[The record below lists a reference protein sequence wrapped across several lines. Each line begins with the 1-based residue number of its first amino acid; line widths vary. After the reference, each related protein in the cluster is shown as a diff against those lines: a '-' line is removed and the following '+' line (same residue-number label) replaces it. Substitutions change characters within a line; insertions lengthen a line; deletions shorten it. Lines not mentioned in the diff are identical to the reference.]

1 MFKVSFNNKKIQ
13 THNNKVTIVTLNG
26 VLHFPKIVWAYTTGD
41 IMDWMWHHP
50 TVDVSP
56 FGLNGTLIVSGK
68 STCSDGDTFDAV
80 KGERIAECRAKI
92 RLYKFI
98 AKLCEKILRNS
109 FTTMYGNA
117 EISRFTE
124 SHANSPQDCVWLA
137 RKKYIELLSREIKHE
152 KKLLSEL

>member
-1 MFKVSFNNKKIQ
+1 
-13 THNNKVTIVTLNG
+13 
-26 VLHFPKIVWAYTTGD
+26 
-41 IMDWMWHHP
+41 MDWMWHHP

-56 FGLNGTLIVSGK
+56 LGLNGTLIVSGK

-92 RLYKFI
+92 RLYRFM
-98 AKLCEKILRNS
+98 AKLSEKILRNS

-124 SHANSPQDCVWLA
+124 SHAEPPQDCVWLA